1 VWRRLKANIFAAIGK
16 LGPPEALRKSAGNIQ
31 MRVEEKVFDLTARH
45 LLALD
50 RAIPHD
56 AKALEDSAFLLT
68 ITWPEESKRH
78 LTEY

>member
-1 VWRRLKANIFAAIGK
+1 MRL
-16 LGPPEALRKSAGNIQ
+16 Q
-31 MRVEEKVFDLTARH
+31 EEDFDLTAGH

-68 ITWPEESKRH
+68 ITWPKVSKRH
-78 LTEY
+78 